1 MGHFQPTSASARWS
15 GFWLFSAWPA
25 FPWASLK
32 LKQRQLPI
40 QRLILIFFIEATTVL
55 DIITT
60 VATLTT
66 ATTARD
72 LLTLSL
78 PLLLMPRLKLIPG
91 MDTMDTDTVLDT
103 MVDTM
108 VDTMATPTTA
118 TMARGL
124 LMPRLPLLLTP
135 RLTPTWCI
143 AITVLVATT
152 VATMTATP
160 TMATTARDLPT
171 LSPLLP
177 PLLMPRLI
185 PGTDTTVDLHTTVTA
200 THTTD
205 MATATATTGA
215 SKKGTSRAGEHEVPT
230 FLTTTCLMFSTSEKN
245 QNVQKKTSSFFKH
258 TAFKHLYILD
268 FGIFACIPVTT
279 FRTSRKNEKCVVLMS
294 DFIQRLRIKCKCLTK
309 QSFNI

>member
-1 MGHFQPTSASARWS
+1 MGHFQPTSASAGGS

-32 LKQRQLPI
+32 LNQRQLPI

-78 PLLLMPRLKLIPG
+78 PLLRRPRLKLIPG
-91 MDTMDTDTVLDT
+91 MDTMDTDTGLDT

-135 RLTPTWCI
+135 RPTPTWCME
-143 AITVLVATT
+143 ATT
-152 VATMTATP
+152 V
-160 TMATTARDLPT
+160 
-171 LSPLLP
+171 
-177 PLLMPRLI
+177 
-185 PGTDTTVDLHTTVTA
+185 
-200 THTTD
+200 
-205 MATATATTGA
+205 
-215 SKKGTSRAGEHEVPT
+215 
-230 FLTTTCLMFSTSEKN
+230 
-245 QNVQKKTSSFFKH
+245 
-258 TAFKHLYILD
+258 LD
-268 FGIFACIPVTT
+268 IIT
-279 FRTSRKNEKCVVLMS
+279 
-294 DFIQRLRIKCKCLTK
+294 
-309 QSFNI
+309 